1 LANAPDQIFLSFD
14 TGVWLNGCLLGAT
27 VANGSE
33 GESELYQ
40 MGRVVRVPE
49 IDKFE
54 RTTDDAGVGEDNA
67 SLTGQNLE
75 TIEKTGWSA
84 DQEEVVPGM
93 PLPVPGEGQK
103 QTLQIR
109 IPSPPNRRA
118 QLYVWLRGES
128 KPRLT
133 KIHP

>member
-1 LANAPDQIFLSFD
+1 M
-14 TGVWLNGCLLGAT
+14 T
-27 VANGSE
+27 
-33 GESELYQ
+33 
-40 MGRVVRVPE
+40 
-49 IDKFE
+49 
-54 RTTDDAGVGEDNA
+54 

-84 DQEEVVPGM
+84 DQEEVVRGM
-93 PLPVPGEGQK
+93 PLPMPGDGQK

-109 IPSPPNRRA
+109 IPSPPNRQA

-133 KIHP
+133 KIRP